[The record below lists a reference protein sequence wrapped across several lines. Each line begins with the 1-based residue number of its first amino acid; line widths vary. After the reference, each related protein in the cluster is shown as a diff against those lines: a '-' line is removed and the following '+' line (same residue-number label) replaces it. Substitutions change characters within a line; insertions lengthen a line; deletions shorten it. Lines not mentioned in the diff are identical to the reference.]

1 MTSKSSKSA
10 SPPALP
16 PPAPTATDMSPEVEE
31 ARRRSK
37 DVANKMRGYQSTILT
52 GAGGLSGTADAEK
65 KKLLGG

>member
-1 MTSKSSKSA
+1 MGGGGKSV

-16 PPAPTATDMSPEVEE
+16 PPAPTATDMSPEVEQ

-52 GAGGLSGTADAEK
+52 GAQGLSGNNDLK
-65 KKLLGG
+65 KKPMLGG